1 MYKYI
6 FLISTL
12 FLISLNAKGTKAGY
26 LVNNSAKIEYN
37 LNGILLN
44 VNSNTDSFV
53 VDRVVD
59 INTVWQDSSAIKVSA
74 GDKARVLTFLI
85 TNEGNSEDNITL
97 STLHENNSTFKAQ
110 NVKLFE
116 DSNGNGIF
124 DKESDLEISSL
135 NLNEDANKT
144 IFIVADI
151 PNDNVPPGS
160 ESKEE
165 LIATSNAVASTG
177 DDNKNKIDTVIRTKK
192 DSATGVYSIWEY
204 WLESKKSATIHSE
217 DNTTHTGSKIT
228 YKIELSI
235 GGNSSNK
242 KLLNINFAD
251 AIPSGTKYLPNS
263 LKLNTHALT
272 DANDSDQGFF
282 DNNSIKIHINKIENS
297 EKKSI
302 EFDVI
307 VQ

>member
-1 MYKYI
+1 LYKYI
-6 FLISTL
+6 FLISIIFATL
-12 FLISLNAKGTKAGY
+12 LSAKGTKAGS
-26 LVNNSAKIEYN
+26 LVDNKAKIEYD

-53 VDRVVD
+53 VDRIVD
-59 INTVWQDSSAIKVSA
+59 ISTTWQDSSAIKVSA
-74 GDKARVLTFLI
+74 GDKARVLTFLL

-110 NVKLFE
+110 NIKLFE

-124 DKESDLEISSL
+124 DKGSDLEISNL

-151 PNDNVPPGS
+151 PNDNVEPGN

-165 LIATSNAVASTG
+165 LIATSNATASTG
-177 DDNKNKIDTVIRTKK
+177 DDDKNRIDTVIRTKK

-263 LKLNTHALT
+263 LKLNAHTLT

-282 DNNSIKIHINKIENS
+282 DNNSIKVHINKIENS